1 MQAARRRI
9 YEFGP
14 FRLNESERRFVEEVN
29 LNRSIST
36 VRKALGESA
45 IDSRFIETV
54 PKRGYR
60 FTANVVE
67 VFDEEPD
74 LILEK
79 RTSAEIITEE
89 EEEITDSTVAEA
101 GRSFANNPR
110 AAVVA
115 SRANLIR
122 ALRLPSVAISGAVA
136 VASIALILFWTTG
149 RQSRAGSTSNI
160 KSIAVLPLQTFNE
173 TPDDKA
179 LSLGF
184 ADALITSLG
193 KFNEVRVISINAVS
207 HYTDLEREPV
217 EIGKNLD
224 VDSVFDGTL
233 QRANGKFRVTLRLI
247 RTSDGKQIWSGSF
260 DENES
265 DIFHLQDAMS
275 LRTAQALALN
285 LRTKD
290 AKRPTENREAYR
302 AYLLGRF
309 FFDKRSPE
317 DYDKAAAEFKRAIAL
332 NPSYALAYTGLADVY
347 AMQANIK
354 NGGERDALYEKSRA
368 TATTALE
375 LDERLAEAHTS
386 LGWVKRVHDWDWT
399 GSERE
404 FRRALELNP
413 NDVNAHQWYALLLI
427 TLGRLDEALSETE
440 QARELAPLTKI
451 VLQNNFAIRQYRREF
466 EELPALAQQ
475 IVSLDDSQPANA
487 RTLSIAY
494 TKTGN
499 YAKAIEVGEAYQA
512 ASQGRIGAYI
522 AANQAVTYAR
532 MGQNARSREMLEYLE
547 QGAKDDSEFEFRLAM
562 ADAELERAEEAIKH
576 LQRCFT
582 AHDDRLVW
590 LRVESCFDSLRS
602 DPRFQEL
609 LRKMKLDSSSIQGT
623 N

>member
-1 MQAARRRI
+1 M
-9 YEFGP
+9 
-14 FRLNESERRFVEEVN
+14 
-29 LNRSIST
+29 
-36 VRKALGESA
+36 
-45 IDSRFIETV
+45 
-54 PKRGYR
+54 
-60 FTANVVE
+60 
-67 VFDEEPD
+67 
-74 LILEK
+74 
-79 RTSAEIITEE
+79 
-89 EEEITDSTVAEA
+89 
-101 GRSFANNPR
+101 
-110 AAVVA
+110 
-115 SRANLIR
+115 
-122 ALRLPSVAISGAVA
+122 
-136 VASIALILFWTTG
+136 
-149 RQSRAGSTSNI
+149 
-160 KSIAVLPLQTFNE
+160 
-173 TPDDKA
+173 
-179 LSLGF
+179 
-184 ADALITSLG
+184 
-193 KFNEVRVISINAVS
+193 
-207 HYTDLEREPV
+207 
-217 EIGKNLD
+217 
-224 VDSVFDGTL
+224 
-233 QRANGKFRVTLRLI
+233 
-247 RTSDGKQIWSGSF
+247 
-260 DENES
+260 
-265 DIFHLQDAMS
+265 
-275 LRTAQALALN
+275 
-285 LRTKD
+285 
-290 AKRPTENREAYR
+290 
-302 AYLLGRF
+302 LGRF

-317 DYDKAAAEFKRAIAL
+317 DYDKAAAEFNRAIAL

-375 LDERLAEAHTS
+375 LDEGLAEAHTS
-386 LGWVKRVHDWDWT
+386 LAWVKRVHDWDWT

-522 AANQAVTYAR
+522 AANQAVAYAR
-532 MGQNARSREMLEYLE
+532 MGQGARSREMLEYLE